1 MEPPP
6 TNLLPALADVAVMV
20 PPEQVA
26 IGASPS
32 EEFYVAHNRSVLALA
47 VLCIGLHD
55 ADGGL
60 VFNPAAKPWKSM
72 KKKSVNPSTK
82 DMKDEI
88 ERQWDTFV
96 ALSLSAKDIEKG
108 PPATKYWDKKQL
120 EKWLCDHPI
129 TGDKD
134 VSFICMVV
142 DERKE
147 AAENARKDDA
157 WESEQ
162 LNATN
167 VEEKKYKKWS
177 GNKVYQRMM
186 HALVDFSHIK
196 YAYIHR
202 DDAPSGRMA
211 VENRKTIIEVGI
223 VTKQYTSIF
232 HQSIF
237 TPLIQGTGL
246 ECETIR

>member
-60 VFNPAAKPWKSM
+60 VFDPAAKPWKSM

-88 ERQWDTFV
+88 ERRWDTFV

-162 LNATN
+162 LN
-167 VEEKKYKKWS
+167 
-177 GNKVYQRMM
+177 
-186 HALVDFSHIK
+186 
-196 YAYIHR
+196 
-202 DDAPSGRMA
+202 
-211 VENRKTIIEVGI
+211 
-223 VTKQYTSIF
+223 VTK
-232 HQSIF
+232 
-237 TPLIQGTGL
+237 TGL
-246 ECETIR
+246 L